1 MYNNNRT
8 LYIAFALINLVLV
21 GIIVGVVYLLVNPS
35 LGGHFLPG
43 GEQSNCRR
51 FPETEKTVCGRF
63 LAYWQ
68 EHGGLAQN
76 GFPLSEP
83 FEEQSPVDAKF
94 YTVQYFERTVF
105 QAHPELQPPYDVQIP
120 LLGASFYQR
129 KYPLGAPNQKANTEA
144 GSETFSETGRHLG
157 GRFLE
162 YWRQHGGL
170 EQLGFPISDEFV
182 AVSDLNG
189 QEYLMQFLERAVL
202 EFHPENAPPY
212 DILLSHLGTYEFKSR
227 YPEGQPNAVPTKA
240 RDVASP
246 TGPTV
251 P

>member
-1 MYNNNRT
+1 MDNNNRT
-8 LYIAFALINLVLV
+8 LYIVFALVNLVLV
-21 GIIVGVVYLLVNPS
+21 GIIVGAVYLLANPS
-35 LGGHFLPG
+35 LIARYLPG
-43 GEQSNCRR
+43 ERQSNCQR

-63 LAYWQ
+63 LAYWR

-83 FEEQSPVDAKF
+83 FEEQSTVDDRV

-105 QAHPELQPPYDVQIP
+105 QAHSELQPPYDVQIP
-120 LLGASFYQR
+120 LLGATFYQR

-144 GSETFSETGRHLG
+144 GSETFPETGKSLG

-170 EQLGFPISDEFV
+170 EQLGFPISDEFM

-202 EFHPENAPPY
+202 EYHPENAPPY
-212 DILLSHLGTYEFKSR
+212 DILLSHLGTYEFKTR

-240 RDVASP
+240 PAVTSP
-246 TGPTV
+246 TGPTFR
-251 P
+251 